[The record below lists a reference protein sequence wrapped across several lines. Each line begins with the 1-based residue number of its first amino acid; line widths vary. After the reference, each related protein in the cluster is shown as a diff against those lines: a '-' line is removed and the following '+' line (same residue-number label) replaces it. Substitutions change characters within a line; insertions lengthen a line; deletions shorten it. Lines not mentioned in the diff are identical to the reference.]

1 MGIINFIV
9 DFLGSVNGK
18 FYLAAYL
25 VGSIPFG
32 LILAKMFAGVDVT
45 KDGSGSIG
53 ATNVLRVLKQKDPSL
68 AKKLGAATLFLD
80 AFKGIFVLIIAS
92 LVGVSEETKWAI
104 AVLAVIGHCFS
115 PFLKFEGGK
124 GVATGVGVMLY
135 MLPLETVIAIG
146 VWALSAKTIRIS
158 SVSSLLAVTVLVIA
172 SFIIHPDIPV
182 IKTHAPILIIYFIII
197 YKHLPNIAALLQGK
211 EKRVV

>member
-32 LILAKMFAGVDVT
+32 LILAKIFAGVDVT